1 MELMGNVP
9 IATTFFQHLPE
20 ISVSKGG
27 IATVLRAFK
36 FKFVEIRLHL
46 SLPIQ
51 SANFHIYLPYKITFH
66 WLMFLNHP

>member
-66 WLMFLNHP
+66 